1 MKNEQEM
8 EFIWRPSW
16 QEMGKDAEIFC
27 HLTFDHYSP
36 PFGFD
41 IEDEKNRENKQNKF
55 ETNKNSGNFN
65 AP

>member
-1 MKNEQEM
+1 MMNDQEM

-16 QEMGKDAEIFC
+16 QEIGKDAEIFC

-41 IEDEKNRENKQNKF
+41 IEDEKNREN
-55 ETNKNSGNFN
+55 
-65 AP
+65 